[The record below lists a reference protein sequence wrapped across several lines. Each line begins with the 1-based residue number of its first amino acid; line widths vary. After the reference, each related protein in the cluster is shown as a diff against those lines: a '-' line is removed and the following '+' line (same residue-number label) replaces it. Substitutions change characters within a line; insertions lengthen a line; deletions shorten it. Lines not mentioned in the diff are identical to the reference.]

1 MTYLESQ
8 IAAKEKL
15 VQLLDYVAH
24 QASDGRKIQYELP
37 TQNFI
42 LSSIKNLLGVETL
55 TSDEQ

>member
-15 VQLLDYVAH
+15 VQLSDYVAH

-42 LSSIKNLLGVETL
+42 LSSIKSIKSTFCI
-55 TSDEQ
+55 T